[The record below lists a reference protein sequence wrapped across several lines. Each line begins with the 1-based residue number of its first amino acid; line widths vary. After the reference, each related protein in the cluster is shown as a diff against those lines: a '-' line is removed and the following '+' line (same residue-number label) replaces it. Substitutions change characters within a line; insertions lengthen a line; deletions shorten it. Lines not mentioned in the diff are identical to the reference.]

1 MAVYRVLDGQLIQ
14 EDEFRAKGADL
25 VRAVQATTIG
35 ADPGPSITL
44 DNDMVFEV
52 AIPPSDPALSES
64 FTPVRFGDPLTVDI
78 RHVYSGNVGTKGGF
92 LSFDESKG
100 DIAVCSGVKEWSA
113 FKASA
118 RALNWVAPNTYK
130 NEAVRQPAA
139 LQDGTSLIA
148 YQKAVA
154 TKRVIVSVEI
164 ASAPYENHLLE
175 KLGSAFTTAAGI
187 PLLMPYA
194 GYLLAAGHI
203 VPAVGKLLET
213 VSGGHSDWVQS
224 EELNFGLAG
233 TASSDA
239 GFRVIARGTAGFDN
253 HRFKAGTGLVGPD
266 GRVYTGDDPYVVVA
280 LDGAAAPE
288 LENFT
293 ASVAGAELMRRFQM
307 GQSGQS
313 GLIDGILDLTTIIS
327 DVKFRGEA
335 IALSKKMRDMS
346 PADQAKAQPQLDALI
361 KNIVKSELRP

>member
-1 MAVYRVLDGQLIQ
+1 MDSLIQ
-14 EDEFRAKGADL
+14 EDEFRAKGVDL
-25 VRAVQATTIG
+25 VRKMQATIAG

-44 DNDMVFEV
+44 DNDMEFEV
-52 AIPPSDPALSES
+52 AIAPSDAAVSQS

-92 LSFDESKG
+92 LGFGGIG

-118 RALNWVAPNTYK
+118 RALNWVAPQTYK
-130 NEAVRQPAA
+130 NETVRQPAA
-139 LQDGTSLIA
+139 LQDGTRLIA

-154 TKRVIVSVEI
+154 TKQVIVSVEI
-164 ASAPYENHLLE
+164 ASAPYENQLLE
-175 KLGSAFTTAAGI
+175 KLGTAFTSAAKI

-194 GYLLAAGHI
+194 GYLLAAGQI

-213 VSGGHSDWVQS
+213 ISGGHCDWVQS

-233 TASSDA
+233 TAPADA

-253 HRFKAGTGLVGPD
+253 HRFKADTGLIGPD
-266 GRVYTGDDPYVVVA
+266 GRAYTGDDPYVVVA
-280 LDGAAAPE
+280 LDACPAPE

-313 GLIDGILDLTTIIS
+313 GIIDGILELTTIIS
-327 DVKFRGEA
+327 DVKFRDEA
-335 IALSKKMRDMS
+335 VTLKQKMRDMT

>member
-1 MAVYRVLDGQLIQ
+1 MAVYRVLDGQLVQ
-14 EDEFRAKGADL
+14 EDEFRAKGTDL
-25 VRAVQATTIG
+25 VKAMQATKAG
-35 ADPGPSITL
+35 VDPGPSITL

-52 AIPPSDPALSES
+52 PITPSDAAVSQS
-64 FTPVRFGDPLTVDI
+64 FTPVKFGDPLTVDI
-78 RHVYSGNVGTKGGF
+78 RYVYSGNVGTKGGF
-92 LSFDESKG
+92 LGIGETKG

-118 RALNWVAPNTYK
+118 RALNWVAPRTYK
-130 NEAVRQPAA
+130 NETVKQPTA
-139 LQDGTSLIA
+139 LQDGTRLIS

-154 TKRVIVSVEI
+154 TKQVIVSVEI
-164 ASAPYENHLLE
+164 ASAPYENQLLE
-175 KLGSAFTTAAGI
+175 KLGGAFTTAAKI

-194 GYLLAAGHI
+194 GYLLAAGQI

-213 VSGGHSDWVQS
+213 VTGGHCEWVQS

-233 TASSDA
+233 TAPADA

-253 HRFKAGTGLVGPD
+253 HRFDAGTGLIGPD
-266 GRVYTGDDPYVVVA
+266 GKAYTGDDPYVVVA

-288 LENFT
+288 LESFT

-327 DVKFRGEA
+327 DVKFRDEA
-335 IALSKKMRDMS
+335 ITLKQKMKDMS
-346 PADQAKAQPQLDALI
+346 PAEKAKTQPQLDALI